1 LRGILFVYSCLPR
14 PKWKKLPLGSS
25 EFGRIMQFFKIEEF
39 LVHSAVI
46 ICTAITIFE
55 IIKNKL
61 KK

>member
-1 LRGILFVYSCLPR
+1 
-14 PKWKKLPLGSS
+14 
-25 EFGRIMQFFKIEEF
+25 MQFFKIEEF